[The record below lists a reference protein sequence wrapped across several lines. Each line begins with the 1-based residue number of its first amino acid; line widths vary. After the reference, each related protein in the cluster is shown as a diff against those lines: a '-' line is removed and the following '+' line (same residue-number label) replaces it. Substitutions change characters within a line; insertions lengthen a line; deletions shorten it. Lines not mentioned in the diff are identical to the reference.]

1 MRTTWL
7 DRLAQRVA
15 LRSTPTEE
23 AKPAPP
29 LQGKGAG
36 AAPGPRTLSR
46 REALGMAVGASA
58 AFASLD
64 WWLPAVP
71 ASATT
76 CDQSLAACIKKAN
89 HDGVFAV
96 GKNMVLCV
104 AGFSGLK
111 AVLPKLLGPS
121 SACWSAWPTHFM
133 TPTQI
138 SRTAGS
144 NTTLVKAS
152 RHPRLRLP
160 QYRPRRYRAR
170 PTRRIARRYRAAW
183 LTCSYVAHRPCCI
196 AQRARFVAR
205 TNAPTPVG
213 ADKTKKGL
221 QFRGQALTLLITR
234 SLKVV
239 CAVCRTMGNC
249 AA

>member
-1 MRTTWL
+1 VNETEGPVRTTWL

-36 AAPGPRTLSR
+36 AAPGRRTLSR

-64 WWLPAVP
+64 WWLSEVP
-71 ASATT
+71 ASAAT
-76 CDQSLAACIKKAN
+76 CDQSLAACISKAN

-111 AVLPKLLGPS
+111 AVLPKLLGPEFGVLVCLANTLYDADS
-121 SACWSAWPTHFM
+121 DFAHCREQYHACQSQPPPPPTS
-133 TPTQI
+133 TSVP
-138 SRTAGS
+138 A
-144 NTTLVKAS
+144 TTVPCPANS
-152 RHPRLRLP
+152 TYCPALP
-160 QYRPRRYRAR
+160 GCLADVFICCPPPVLYCSKGEVCCPDK
-170 PTRRIARRYRAAW
+170 
-183 LTCSYVAHRPCCI
+183 CSYPGGC
-196 AQRARFVAR
+196 
-205 TNAPTPVG
+205 
-213 ADKTKKGL
+213 
-221 QFRGQALTLLITR
+221 
-234 SLKVV
+234 
-239 CAVCRTMGNC
+239 
-249 AA
+249 